1 MPNNFKKVD
10 WVMMESLRYLVN
22 KIEIAKYFN
31 KSYAGEFNKP
41 FAVGEKIQQKLPINF
56 LIRDGME
63 FTPQTI
69 SERTVEITMD
79 QPFGVDYQMDAIDKM
94 LNQDRGEDIV
104 RKRFIEPS
112 MSRITQEIE
121 RRCAKYALEHTP
133 NVVGALGTTPTS
145 LTAHHQARAML
156 VDNACPEGDWGMII
170 SPQQHSTLGANLTTI
185 MNPAPEIS
193 RLFRKG
199 LLGNA
204 AGFDW
209 AESACLYKHT
219 AGTMTASD
227 VTVSATI
234 TDGASSVVLASAS
247 VGATLKK
254 GDIINFTTP
263 FAVNPAHKG
272 VLGAAKTVVLTQ
284 DCTIVGGSTATAY
297 FEPALY
303 GPAHPDQN
311 VDVLPTAGHVVV
323 LWPGTTTPS
332 AKYGINGL
340 AIAQDAAFALVFATF
355 EDPKSAEKAVT
366 KRDPET
372 GISISYVKAFDFKTR
387 AMGERFDVLCG
398 FGTLRPEISAIR
410 VASLL

>member
-10 WVMMESLRYLVN
+10 WVMMESLRFVVN

-31 KSYAGEFNKP
+31 KSYAGEFKKP

-56 LIRDGME
+56 QVRDGMK

-79 QPFGVDYQMDAIDKM
+79 QPFGIDYQMDAIDKI
-94 LNQDRGEDIV
+94 LNQDRGEEIA

-112 MSRITQEIE
+112 MSRIVQEIE
-121 RRCAKYALEHTP
+121 RRCAQYATDHTP

-145 LTAHHQARAML
+145 IASHHQARANM

-185 MNPAPEIS
+185 MNPQKEIS
-193 RLFRKG
+193 DLFRKG

-204 AGFDW
+204 AGFNW
-209 AESACLYKHT
+209 HESACLIKHT
-219 AGTMTASD
+219 AGSMTASD

-234 TDGASSVVLASAS
+234 TDGATSVVLASAAA
-247 VGATLKK
+247 GATLKK
-254 GDIINFTTP
+254 GDILSFTTP

-272 VLGAAKTVVLTQ
+272 SLGSAKTVVLTQ
-284 DCTIVGGSTATAY
+284 DCTIGGGGTATAY

-303 GPAHPDQN
+303 GPGHPDQN

-323 LWPGTTTPS
+323 LWPGTTSPS

-340 AIAQDAAFALVFATF
+340 ALSSDAFALVFATF
-355 EDPKSAEKAVT
+355 EDPKSAEKAIT
-366 KRDPET
+366 RRDPET
-372 GISISYVKAFDFKTR
+372 GISISYVKGFDFNTR
-387 AMGERFDVLCG
+387 AMGERFDVLIG
-398 FGTLRPEISAIR
+398 FGTLRPEISSWR